1 MATMTT
7 AWGEPDHAESSLLCA
22 EMRAAIADL
31 AEVEGVAIHHDTGL
45 VDVVIQLPP
54 ELIERERGLR
64 AAWVMDRLATLV
76 AHAFTAEGLELGQVH
91 VV

>member
-22 EMRAAIADL
+22 EMMAAIGDL
-31 AEVEGVAIHHDTGL
+31 AEVEGVTIHHDTGL
-45 VDVVIQLPP
+45 VDVVIRLPV

-64 AAWVMDRLATLV
+64 AAWVLDRL
-76 AHAFTAEGLELGQVH
+76 TAPVSHSYAVEGLRLGQVH
-91 VV
+91 AV